1 MSTRIAGPGAGG
13 ASRRR
18 RSLRGVGRGL
28 LVRAALAGVLQMA
41 FGVADGAAVQG
52 VDPAALAELA
62 AADRLEL
69 RDDLLEAARLG
80 DAEAV
85 RALLRAGADASA
97 ARGDGITALHLAAE
111 HGHAGSVRA
120 LLHAGAAVDA
130 GTRIGRYT
138 PLHLA
143 ARGGHDNAVAL
154 LLDAGAD
161 PRAETTNSRATALH
175 LAAGAVRGTAAVA
188 ALLEH
193 GADPDAREASAG
205 QTPLFFAAAA
215 NRAEAIAVLLDAGAD
230 PGLTT
235 HEVDVLRSLALDR
248 ESSRRFRQRLRQ
260 PPEAADPYGPQPA
273 THTTHTDGPSPAVV
287 QAAIHAEREFLRSG
301 HDVGPVDARSLA
313 RVGADYPGG
322 PDVVR
327 PPYRESLVGR
337 TGGMTAL
344 LYAAREGN
352 REAAAAL
359 LDGGADIDQ
368 RSADGTSPLLM
379 TALNGHFDLALELI
393 ARGADPNPSALTDGA
408 TPLFAAL
415 QTQWAPKSNY
425 PQPRAQDR
433 QRAGHIEVVQ
443 ALLEAGADP
452 NPRLHTHLWYWE
464 FGLTKMG
471 IDLTGATPFWRA
483 AFAQDLEAM
492 KLLVAHGADPDI
504 PTRWPDVGMRERRQ
518 QDGRQ
523 QEDSGLPHIP
533 PGAPNA
539 WPIHAATG
547 GGYLGLGAFSVRNR
561 PRQFM
566 AAVRYLVEELGADV
580 NHRDS
585 WLYTPLHYA
594 ASRGDNE
601 LIEYLVS
608 RGGDVKAITRLGQS
622 TADMARGGRAGFFKR
637 VAYPETLD
645 LLTSLGSTLECL
657 HTHFLDTGD
666 FCPGAGVGDPWAPRT
681 EGRR

>member
-1 MSTRIAGPGAGG
+1 M
-13 ASRRR
+13 SRR
-18 RSLRGVGRGL
+18 GVVADRV
-28 LVRAALAGVLQMA
+28 LVWAALASV
-41 FGVADGAAVQG
+41 VAAVIGFAEGAAAQTV
-52 VDPAALAELA
+52 
-62 AADRLEL
+62 L
-69 RDDLLEAARLG
+69 RP
-80 DAEAV
+80 
-85 RALLRAGADASA
+85 GADVNE

-111 HGHAGSVRA
+111 QGDVEAVQA
-120 LLHAGAAVDA
+120 LLGAGADVGA

-143 ARGGHDNAVAL
+143 ARGGHGAVVTL

-161 PRAETTNSRATALH
+161 PLAATTNSGATALH
-175 LAAGAVRGTAAVA
+175 LAAGAVWGHGAVA
-188 ALLEH
+188 ALLQH
-193 GADPDAREASAG
+193 GADPNAREASAG
-205 QTPLFFAAAA
+205 QTPLMFAAAA
-215 NRAEAIAVLLDAGAD
+215 NRAEAIAALLDGGAD
-230 PGLTT
+230 PGLATA
-235 HEVDVLRSLALDR
+235 EVDVLRSLALDR
-248 ESSRRFRQRLRQ
+248 ESSRRFRERLRQ
-260 PPEAADPYGPQPA
+260 PPETVGPYGPQPA
-273 THTTHTDGPSPAVV
+273 THTTHTDEPSPAMV
-287 QAAIHAEREFLRSG
+287 QAAIRAEREFLRSG

-313 RVGADYPGG
+313 RVGSDYPGG

-344 LYAAREGN
+344 LYAAREGHLD
-352 REAAAAL
+352 AAAAL
-359 LDGGADIDQ
+359 LEGGTDIDQ

-379 TALNGHFDLALELI
+379 AALNGHFDLALELVE
-393 ARGADPNPSALTDGA
+393 RGADPNPAAFTDGA
-408 TPLFAAL
+408 TPLFATL

-433 QRAGHIEVVQ
+433 QRAGHVEVLR

-483 AFAQDLEAM
+483 AFAQDVEAM
-492 KLLVAHGADPDI
+492 RLLVAHGADPEI

-533 PGAPNA
+533 PGVPNA

-608 RGGDVKAITRLGQS
+608 RGADVMAITRLGQS
-622 TADMARGGRAGFFKR
+622 TADMARGGRAGFFTR
-637 VAYPETLD
+637 VPYPETLE
-645 LLTSLGSTLECL
+645 LLTSLGATLECL

-666 FCPGAGVGDPWAPRT
+666 FCPGAGAGDPWAPRS

>member
-1 MSTRIAGPGAGG
+1 MSCRCAVHRSG
-13 ASRRR
+13 RR
-18 RSLRGVGRGL
+18 
-28 LVRAALAGVLQMA
+28 LVFRAALASVLA
-41 FGVADGAAVQG
+41 TALPFAEVEAVQG
-52 VDPAALAELA
+52 VDRPSPVESGAE
-62 AADRLEL
+62 RPTL
-69 RDDLLEAARLG
+69 RDDLLEAARVG
-80 DAEAV
+80 DVAAV
-85 RALLRAGADASA
+85 SALLGAGADVNA

-111 HGHAGSVRA
+111 HGHAGVARP
-120 LLHAGAAVDA
+120 LLDAGAAVGS
-130 GTRIGRYT
+130 GTRIGSYT

-143 ARGGHDNAVAL
+143 ARGGHADVVAL
-154 LLDAGAD
+154 LLEAGAD
-161 PRAETTNSRATALH
+161 PVAPTTNSLATALH
-175 LAAGAVRGTAAVA
+175 LAAAAVRGHEAVA
-188 ALLEH
+188 ALLRH
-193 GADPDAREASAG
+193 GADPNAREASAG
-205 QTPLFFAAAA
+205 QTPLIFAAAA
-215 NRAEAIAVLLDAGAD
+215 NRAEAIAALLEGGAD
-230 PGLTT
+230 PSLATD
-235 HEVDVLRSLALDR
+235 EVDVLRSLALDR
-248 ESSRRFRQRLRQ
+248 ESSRRFRERLRQ
-260 PPEAADPYGPQPA
+260 PPETAGPYGPDAGPPPA
-273 THTTHTDGPSPAVV
+273 GRTRPDEPSPTTV
-287 QAAIHAEREFLRSG
+287 QAAIHDEREFLRSG
-301 HDVGPVDARSLA
+301 HDVGLVDAHTLA
-313 RVGADYPGG
+313 RVGSDYPGG

-327 PPYRESLVGR
+327 PPYREVLVGR

-359 LDGGADIDQ
+359 LDGGAGIDQ

-393 ARGADPNPSALTDGA
+393 ERGADPDPAAFTDGA
-408 TPLFAAL
+408 TPLFATL

-433 QRAGHIEVVQ
+433 QRAGHIEVLQ

-452 NPRLHTHLWYWE
+452 DPRLHTHLWYWE

-483 AFAQDLEAM
+483 AFAQDIEAM
-492 KLLVAHGADPDI
+492 RLLVAHGADPNI

-566 AAVRYLVEELGADV
+566 TAVRYLVEELGADV

-601 LIEYLVS
+601 LIEYLVAQ
-608 RGGDVKAITRLGQS
+608 GADVRAITRLGQS

-637 VAYPETLD
+637 VAYPETLE
-645 LLTSLGSTLECL
+645 LLTNLGSTLECL

-681 EGRR
+681 EGRK

>member
-1 MSTRIAGPGAGG
+1 VFVAPLGI
-13 ASRRR
+13 
-18 RSLRGVGRGL
+18 
-28 LVRAALAGVLQMA
+28 
-41 FGVADGAAVQG
+41 ADGAGAQG
-52 VDPAALAELA
+52 VEQPSMAVPAAAEGRSLGN
-62 AADRLEL
+62 
-69 RDDLLEAARLG
+69 DLLEAARTG
-80 DAEAV
+80 DAAAV
-85 RALLRAGADASA
+85 RALLQTGAEVNA

-111 HGHAGSVRA
+111 HGHAEVVRT
-120 LLHAGAAVDA
+120 LLDAGAALER
-130 GTRIGRYT
+130 GTRIGHYT

-143 ARGGHDNAVAL
+143 ARGGHGEVVAL

-161 PRAETTNSRATALH
+161 PLAATTNSHATALH
-175 LAAGAVRGTAAVA
+175 LAAAAVGGQRAVA
-188 ALLEH
+188 ALLDH

-205 QTPLFFAAAA
+205 QTPLIFAAAA
-215 NRAEAIAVLLDAGAD
+215 NRAEAIAVLLNEGAD

-248 ESSRRFRQRLRQ
+248 EASRRFREWLRQ
-260 PPEAADPYGPQPA
+260 PPETVGPYGPEPGIRA
-273 THTTHTDGPSPAVV
+273 DGSGEPGTAAV
-287 QAAIHAEREFLRSG
+287 QAAIRAQREFLRSG
-301 HDVGPVDARSLA
+301 HDVGAVDARSLA
-313 RVGADYPGG
+313 RVGPDYPGG

-344 LYAAREGN
+344 HYAAREGN
-352 REAAAAL
+352 QEAAVAL
-359 LDGGADIDQ
+359 LEGGADIDH

-379 TALNGHFDLALELI
+379 SLLNGHFDLALDLI
-393 ARGADPNPSALTDGA
+393 ARGADPDPAAFTDGA
-408 TPLFAAL
+408 TPLFATL

-433 QRAGHIEVVQ
+433 QRAGHIEVLR

-452 NPRLHTHLWYWE
+452 DPRLHTHLWYWE

-483 AFAQDLEAM
+483 AFAQDVEAM
-492 KLLVAHGADPDI
+492 RLLVAHGADPNV

-533 PGAPNA
+533 AGAPNA
-539 WPIHAATG
+539 WPIHAASG

-608 RGGDVKAITRLGQS
+608 RGADVTAITRLGQS
-622 TADMARGGRAGFFKR
+622 TADMARGGRAGFFTR
-637 VAYPETLD
+637 VPFPETLD
-645 LLTSLGSTLECL
+645 LLTRLGSTLECL

-666 FCPGAGVGDPWAPRT
+666 FCPGAGVDDPWAPRPRT
-681 EGRR
+681 EGRK

>member
-1 MSTRIAGPGAGG
+1 MSR
-13 ASRRR
+13 
-18 RSLRGVGRGL
+18 LGVVGDRVL
-28 LVRAALAGVLQMA
+28 ARAALASVLAAVIA
-41 FGVADGAAVQG
+41 FAEGAAAQTV
-52 VDPAALAELA
+52 
-62 AADRLEL
+62 
-69 RDDLLEAARLG
+69 
-80 DAEAV
+80 
-85 RALLRAGADASA
+85 LRAGADVNA

-111 HGHAGSVRA
+111 QGDAEAVQA
-120 LLHAGAAVDA
+120 LLDAGADVGA

-143 ARGGHDNAVAL
+143 ARGGHGDVVAML
-154 LLDAGAD
+154 LEAGAD
-161 PRAETTNSRATALH
+161 PLAATTNSGATALH
-175 LAAGAVRGTAAVA
+175 LAAGAVRGHGAVA

-193 GADPDAREASAG
+193 GADPNAREASAG
-205 QTPLFFAAAA
+205 QTPLMFAAAA
-215 NRAEAIAVLLDAGAD
+215 NRAEAIAALLDGGAD
-230 PGLTT
+230 PGLATA
-235 HEVDVLRSLALDR
+235 EVDVLRSLALDR
-248 ESSRRFRQRLRQ
+248 ESSRRFRERLRQ
-260 PPEAADPYGPQPA
+260 PPETVGPYGPQPA
-273 THTTHTDGPSPAVV
+273 THTTHTDEPSPAMV
-287 QAAIHAEREFLRSG
+287 QAAIRAEREFLRSG

-313 RVGADYPGG
+313 RVGSDYPGG

-344 LYAAREGN
+344 LYAAREGHLD
-352 REAAAAL
+352 AAAAL
-359 LDGGADIDQ
+359 LEGGTEIDQ

-379 TALNGHFDLALELI
+379 AALNGHFDLALDLVE
-393 ARGADPNPSALTDGA
+393 RGADPNPAAFTDGA
-408 TPLFAAL
+408 TPLFATL

-433 QRAGHIEVVQ
+433 QRAGHVEVLR

-483 AFAQDLEAM
+483 AFAQDVEAM
-492 KLLVAHGADPDI
+492 RLLVAHGADPEI

-533 PGAPNA
+533 PGVPNA

-608 RGGDVKAITRLGQS
+608 RGADVMAITRLGQS
-622 TADMARGGRAGFFKR
+622 TADMARGGRAGFFTR
-637 VAYPETLD
+637 VPYPETLE
-645 LLTSLGSTLECL
+645 LLTSLGATLECL

-666 FCPGAGVGDPWAPRT
+666 FCPGAGAGDPWAPRS